1 MSSSSIF
8 VIDQDFNGFETIE
21 YKNSWWFSPI
31 IWDVLLEKYMH
42 DEIQTP
48 YGHKKSLIGLGGDQ
62 LLRQL
67 NEVVNSCNNI
77 ADRIC
82 WELSMQQI
90 FFSKDKNIV
99 AQGIKDFLIN
109 NKKFDLNDEGVSP
122 LEREHIVERFKQIAD
137 DILAIDETKHP
148 NFVFKNT
155 SVDDGV
161 EYWFYGY
168 DEDIDDSRGKSLNEW
183 DKVIVEFVKIDGGNL
198 SFVDNVEYFASPS
211 LPQ

>member
-8 VIDQDFNGFETIE
+8 VMDQDFNGFETIE
-21 YKNSWWFSPI
+21 YENSWWFSPNV
-31 IWDVLLEKYMH
+31 WDVLLDKYMH

-48 YGHKKSLIGLGGDQ
+48 YGYKKSLIGIGGDQ
-62 LLRQL
+62 LQRQL
-67 NEVVNSCNNI
+67 NEVVNNCNDS

-99 AQGIKDFLIN
+99 SQGIKDFLIN
-109 NKKFDLNDEGVSP
+109 NKKFNLNDEGISP
-122 LEREHIVERFKQIAD
+122 LEREHIVERFKQIVD

-161 EYWFYGY
+161 GYWFYGY
-168 DEDIDDSRGKSLNEW
+168 DEDIDDSRRKSLDEW
-183 DKVIVEFVKIDGGNL
+183 DKVITEFVKIDGENL
-198 SFVDNVEYFASPS
+198 SFVDNV
-211 LPQ
+211 

>member
-1 MSSSSIF
+1 MSVSSLYL
-8 VIDQDFNGFETIE
+8 VDQDFYGIE
-21 YKNSWWFSPI
+21 SKEYANSWLFAPI
-31 IWDVLLEKYMH
+31 VWGVLLDKYLR

-48 YGHKKSLIGLGGDQ
+48 YGYKKSFIGLGGDQ
-62 LLRQL
+62 LQRQL
-67 NEVVNSCNNI
+67 NEVVNNCNDI

-90 FFSKDKNIV
+90 FFSKDKDII
-99 AQGIKDFLIN
+99 AQGINDFLTN

-122 LEREHIVERFKQIAD
+122 LEREHIVERFNQMVD

-161 EYWFYGY
+161 ERWFYDY
-168 DEDIDDSRGKSLNEW
+168 DEEIDESRDKSLKEW
-183 DKVIVEFVKIDGGNL
+183 DKVIAEFVKIARGDL
-198 SFVDNVEYFASPS
+198 SFVNNVEYFTCLSP
-211 LPQ
+211 